1 MSKVLSSLP
10 VGERVGIAFSGGLDT
25 SVAVAWMREKGAV
38 PFTYTADLGQYDEP
52 DIAAVP
58 GRAEAYGAEGARL
71 VDCKAALVEEGLAA
85 IACGAFHI
93 RSAGRAYFNTTPLG
107 RAVTGTLLVRAMLA
121 DDVQIWGD
129 GSTYK
134 GNDIERFY
142 RYGLLANP
150 ALRIYKPWLDAEFVG
165 ELGGRKEMSE
175 WLAARDLPY
184 RASSE
189 KAYSTDANI
198 WGATHEA
205 KSLEHLDNGIEIVQP
220 IMGVRFW
227 DPDVEIPAEDVTV
240 GFEQGRPVTLNGKAF
255 PSPVDLVYEA
265 NAIGG
270 RHGLGMSDQIEN
282 RIIEAKSRGIYEAP
296 GMALLHA
303 AYERLVNAI
312 HNEDTLDSY
321 HVEGRRLGRLL
332 YEGRWLD
339 PQALMVR
346 ESLQRWVATAVTG
359 EVTLR
364 LRRGEDYSILDT
376 AGPAFSY
383 HPDKLSMER
392 TEDSAFG
399 PSDRIGQLTMRN
411 LDIADSRA
419 KLEQYAGL
427 GMLGG
432 PHPALTGEEEPVP
445 LITAEEL
452 ASWENTGVGAAAA
465 IASRGRVSKTDELLD
480 HVALESGTD

>member
-1 MSKVLSSLP
+1 MSKVLTSLP

-38 PFTYTADLGQYDEP
+38 PCTYTADIGQYDEP
-52 DIAAVP
+52 DIASVP
-58 GRAEAYGAEGARL
+58 GRAHDYGAEIARL
-71 VDCKAALVEEGLAA
+71 VDGRAALVEEGLAA
-85 IACGAFHI
+85 LACGAFHI
-93 RSAGRAYFNTTPLG
+93 RSGGRAYFNTTPLG
-107 RAVTGTLLVRAMLA
+107 RAVTGTLLVRAMLE
-121 DDVQIWGD
+121 DGVQIWGD

-150 ALRIYKPWLDAEFVG
+150 ALRIYKPWLDADFVN

-175 WLAARDLPY
+175 WLQERDLPY
-184 RASSE
+184 RDSTE

-205 KSLEHLDNGIEIVQP
+205 KSLEHLDTGIEIVDP

-227 DPDVEIPAEDVTV
+227 DPEVEIAPEDVTV
-240 GFEQGRPVTLNGKAF
+240 GFEQGRPVSINGKAF
-255 PSPVDLVYEA
+255 ASAVDLVLEA

-312 HNEDTLDSY
+312 HNEDTLAAY
-321 HVEGRRLGRLL
+321 HTEGRRLGRLM
-332 YEGRWLD
+332 YEGRWLE
-339 PQALMVR
+339 PQALMLR
-346 ESLQRWVATAVTG
+346 ESLQRWVGTAITG

-376 AGPAFSY
+376 TGPAFSY

-399 PSDRIGQLTMRN
+399 PTDRIGQLTMRN

-419 KLEQYAGL
+419 KLEEYARL
-427 GMLGG
+427 GMVG
-432 PHPALTGEEEPVP
+432 TGE
-445 LITAEEL
+445 A
-452 ASWENTGVGAAAA
+452 ASVGAAQAASTGLIGAMPEGGAEA
-465 IASRGRVSKTDELLD
+465 IASRGQAPEDELLLD
-480 HVALESGTD
+480 QAAMESGTD

>member
-1 MSKVLSSLP
+1 MSKVLTSLP

-25 SVAVAWMREKGAV
+25 SVAVAWMRDKGAV
-38 PFTYTADLGQYDEP
+38 PCTYTADLGQPDEP
-52 DIAAVP
+52 DIASIP
-58 GRAEAYGAEGARL
+58 GRAAAYGAELSRL
-71 VDCKAALVEEGLAA
+71 VDCRAAMVEEGLAA
-85 IACGAFHI
+85 LACGAFHI
-93 RSAGRAYFNTTPLG
+93 RSGGRTYFNTTPIG
-107 RAVTGTLLVRAMLA
+107 RAVTGTMLVRAMLD

-129 GSTYK
+129 GSTFK

-150 ALRIYKPWLDAEFVG
+150 QLRIYKPWLDAQFVH

-175 WLAARDLPY
+175 WLASHDLPY
-184 RASSE
+184 RDSVE
-189 KAYSTDANI
+189 KAYSTDSNI

-205 KSLEHLDNGIEIVQP
+205 KTLEHLDAGVEIVDP
-220 IMGVRFW
+220 IMGVAHW
-227 DPDVEIPAEDVTV
+227 DPSVEIATEDVTI
-240 GFEQGRPVTLNGKAF
+240 GFFQGRPVTINGKEFGSA
-255 PSPVDLVYEA
+255 VDLVLEA
-265 NAIGG
+265 NTIGG

-312 HNEDTLDSY
+312 HNEDTLASY
-321 HVEGRRLGRLL
+321 HNEGRKLGRLM

-339 PQALMVR
+339 PQSLMLR
-346 ESLQRWVATAVTG
+346 ESLQRWVGTAVTG

-376 AGPAFSY
+376 TGPALSY

-392 TEDSAFG
+392 IEDSAFG
-399 PSDRIGQLTMRN
+399 PVDRIGQLTMRN

-427 GMLGG
+427 GMFGVEN
-432 PHPALTGEEEPVP
+432 PALAASTKLIGELPTG
-445 LITAEEL
+445 
-452 ASWENTGVGAAAA
+452 GADA
-465 IASRGRVSKTDELLD
+465 IASRGEASEEDILLD
-480 HVALESGTD
+480 RAAMEAGTD